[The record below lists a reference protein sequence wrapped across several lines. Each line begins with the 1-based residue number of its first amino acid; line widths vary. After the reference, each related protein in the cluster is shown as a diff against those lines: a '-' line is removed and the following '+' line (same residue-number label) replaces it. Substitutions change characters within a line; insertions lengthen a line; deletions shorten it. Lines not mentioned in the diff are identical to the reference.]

1 MKNNDLERELHLY
14 RLDPAPPREATFQD
28 YIAPYFTDGDIT
40 HFFVFLH
47 HYENKLNKRVMG
59 WVADYE
65 MRGHFPDLKQAAVV
79 GMLKALARYD
89 ISRGVD
95 FLVYAKRYILNEVND
110 YVRTMRTGFTV
121 QSSDAYKT
129 LKRAMA
135 IYNQQRNTGDETIA
149 LIAAEIGRPVDET
162 ADILAAGLRN
172 MNFMDFYRRYADDED
187 DETAE
192 DVTRD
197 DSSEPYRLYMRMLR
211 EEALLSAYNS
221 LDYRERAIVAARLGF
236 CMDCLGTEYIATAED
251 GSPVRQKIRKQAYAD
266 IAIDHTLSSP
276 STAERIYRHALEKMR
291 RALEERGWL

>member
-1 MKNNDLERELHLY
+1 MKNNDWEQELHLY
-14 RLDPAPPREATFQD
+14 RLDPASPREAKFQD

-79 GMLKALARYD
+79 GMLKALAQYD

-95 FLVYAKRYILNEVND
+95 FLVYANRYILNEVDD

-129 LKRAMA
+129 LKKAMA
-135 IYNQQRNTGDETIA
+135 IYNQQRDSGDETIA
-149 LIAAEIGRPVDET
+149 LIAAEIGRPLDET

-197 DSSEPYRLYMRMLR
+197 DSSEPYRMYMRMVR
-211 EEALLSAYNS
+211 EDALLSAYNS

-236 CMDCLGTEYIATAED
+236 CMDCLGTEYIATTED
-251 GSPVRQKIRKQAYAD
+251 GSTVQRKIKKQAYAD

-276 STAERIYRHALEKMR
+276 STAERIYRQALEKMR
-291 RALEERGWL
+291 RSMVDWG

>member
-1 MKNNDLERELHLY
+1 MKNNDWEQELHLY

-59 WVADYE
+59 WVANYE

-79 GMLKALARYD
+79 GMLKALARYN
-89 ISRGVD
+89 ISRGVA
-95 FLVYAKRYILNEVND
+95 FLVYAKRYILNEVDD

-129 LKRAMA
+129 LKKAMA
-135 IYNQQRNTGDETIA
+135 IYNQQRDTGDETIA
-149 LIAAEIGRPVDET
+149 LIAAKIGRPLDET

-172 MNFMDFYRRYADDED
+172 MNFMDFYRRYAEDED

-197 DSSEPYRLYMRMLR
+197 DSSEPYRMYMRMLR
-211 EEALLSAYNS
+211 EEALLSAYNN
-221 LDYRERAIVAARLGF
+221 LDYRERSIVAARLGF
-236 CMDCLGTEYIATAED
+236 CMDCLGTEHIATTED
-251 GSPVRQKIRKQAYAD
+251 GSPVQRKTKKQAYAD

-276 STAERIYRHALEKMR
+276 STAERIYRQALEKMR
-291 RALEERGWL
+291 RSMVDWG

>member
-1 MKNNDLERELHLY
+1 MKNNDWEQELHLY
-14 RLDPAPPREATFQD
+14 RLDPAPPRMAKFQD

-79 GMLKALARYD
+79 GMLKALARYN

-95 FLVYAKRYILNEVND
+95 FLVYAKRYILNEVDD

-129 LKRAMA
+129 LKKAMA
-135 IYNQQRNTGDETIA
+135 IYNQQRDIGDETIA
-149 LIAAEIGRPVDET
+149 LIAAEIGRPLDET
-162 ADILAAGLRN
+162 ADILAA
-172 MNFMDFYRRYADDED
+172 
-187 DETAE
+187 
-192 DVTRD
+192 
-197 DSSEPYRLYMRMLR
+197 S
-211 EEALLSAYNS
+211 
-221 LDYRERAIVAARLGF
+221 LGF

-251 GSPVRQKIRKQAYAD
+251 GSLTQRKIKKQAYAD

-276 STAERIYRHALEKMR
+276 STVERIYRQALEKMR
-291 RALEERGWL
+291 RALEERGWI